1 MGFSKENLEKHLNLY
16 KKVQIA
22 ENELN
27 YGSALFAK
35 IPISKNNVICTFDG
49 VLVPK
54 AYIKKKMYDSD
65 YIFEYSVDSKFG
77 FDLDVSDANSCL
89 GRFIN
94 DCIDKNLHNCE
105 AIETAETHVMKV
117 KATKHIDQG
126 EQIFISYGEQ
136 YWISDQQTF
145 DKLSDDHKDLIMVS
159 VNNNKKL
166 QESFKKNKINYSQS
180 VGRISGSSDK
190 KSSVTH
196 KNKKKQGGTLKK

>member
-65 YIFEYSVDSKFG
+65 YIFEYSVDSKFD
-77 FDLDVSDANSCL
+77 FDLTGTQSPRPQLV
-89 GRFIN
+89 
-94 DCIDKNLHNCE
+94 
-105 AIETAETHVMKV
+105 
-117 KATKHIDQG
+117 
-126 EQIFISYGEQ
+126 
-136 YWISDQQTF
+136 
-145 DKLSDDHKDLIMVS
+145 KLSLLTLFILKTYRLIFS
-159 VNNNKKL
+159 
-166 QESFKKNKINYSQS
+166 
-180 VGRISGSSDK
+180 
-190 KSSVTH
+190 
-196 KNKKKQGGTLKK
+196 